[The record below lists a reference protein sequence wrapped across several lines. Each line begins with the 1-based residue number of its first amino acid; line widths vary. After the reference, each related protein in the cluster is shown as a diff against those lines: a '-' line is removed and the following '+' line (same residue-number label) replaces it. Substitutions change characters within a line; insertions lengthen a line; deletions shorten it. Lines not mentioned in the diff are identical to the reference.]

1 MTDKQM
7 VKVRKNAYKYYDEI
21 VFEHD
26 DWSKRDITLSSFH
39 AGAEYVLKNK
49 HELRKDTVNSLAEFL
64 VMEDALNAFID
75 NVLKQRGHDHLL
87 YILECGS
94 IRSAFDWEK
103 TLQGYNY
110 WCELSREYIELLEK

>member
-1 MTDKQM
+1 MTDKQLE
-7 VKVRKNAYKYYDEI
+7 KVRRNAYKYYDEVI
-21 VFEHD
+21 YENP
-26 DWSKRDITLSSFH
+26 DWSNRDIALSSFQ
-39 AGAEYVLKNK
+39 AGADYALRNK
-49 HELRKDTVNSLAEFL
+49 YELRKDTVNSLAEFL

-94 IRSAFDWEK
+94 ISSAFDWEK